1 MSTPLPSE
9 ALEQLFR
16 DGRSLH
22 TFTDRPVTDQTLR
35 ELYELLRLG
44 PTGFN
49 SQPARHVFVR
59 SAEAKAKLGPA
70 LSSSNRAKTLAAP
83 VTAIVA
89 YDARF
94 FDHLPALF
102 PSYDARPLFEASVA
116 LTQQTA
122 ERNASLQAAYL
133 ILAARAL
140 GLDAGPM
147 SGFNADAVDREFF
160 PDGQAH
166 ALYLVN
172 LGYGE
177 RSQLRPRLP
186 RLSFEAAAKIV

>member
-9 ALEQLFR
+9 ALDQLFR

-22 TFTDRPVTDQTLR
+22 TYTDRPVTDQTVR
-35 ELYELLRLG
+35 QLYELLRLG

-49 SQPARHVFVR
+49 AQPARYVFVR
-59 SAEAKAKLGPA
+59 SPQAKARLAPA

-83 VTAIVA
+83 MTVIVA

-94 FDHLPALF
+94 FDRLPQLF
-102 PSYDARPLFEASVA
+102 PSYDARPLFEASAA

-160 PDGQAH
+160 PDGQGH
-166 ALYLVN
+166 ALFVIN

-177 RSQLRPRLP
+177 RSQLRPRLA
-186 RLSFEAAAKIV
+186 RLSFEDAAQIV